1 MTSKYFFEI
10 LCVFGCS
17 LKSFRHI
24 NSFFFVYQISK
35 SLCNIFPKKIMQH
48 FGTKQIMQPL
58 GTKKITQQFETKEI
72 KQALRTKKITQ
83 PLGLMPK
90 KVTQPL
96 RTKKIMLSIGPI
108 ASKLVHKAP
117 NCGKWHQ
124 ICPDLSKWVQIG

>member
-10 LCVFGCS
+10 WCFFGCS

-24 NSFFFVYQISK
+24 NRFFFVYQISK

-58 GTKKITQQFETKEI
+58 GTKKITQPFETKEI
-72 KQALRTKKITQ
+72 KQALRTKKNHAISWTHA
-83 PLGLMPK
+83 K
-90 KVTQPL
+90 KSHATSWD
-96 RTKKIMLSIGPI
+96 KKIMLSICPI

-117 NCGKWHQ
+117 NCGKWNQ